1 MKSRILRVVLP
12 VIAAVVIALI
22 WANHRVD
29 LVFRT
34 CPDRRVGVER
44 WILAKKWMIV
54 GEGRAGVEKA
64 FGEPAELSF
73 WITSIREDGDW
84 VALKVESGSNRLSD
98 ELRGSVME
106 AAEMGGGDR
115 EKLFKMLQQ
124 VNGCDP
130 GGLRDLLAEIGS
142 ESLECHEV
150 WFYRNE
156 LDLGLEFTFVN
167 GRVTA
172 VGERF

>member
-1 MKSRILRVVLP
+1 MVLP
-12 VIAAVVIALI
+12 VIATLAIALI

-54 GEGRAGVEKA
+54 GEKSAGVVKA
-64 FGEPAELSF
+64 FGEPEELFF
-73 WITSIREDGDW
+73 WITSIREDGGW
-84 VALKVESGSNRLSD
+84 KALKVESGSNRLSD
-98 ELRGSVME
+98 ELRTSVLE

-115 EKLFKMLQQ
+115 EKLFQMLQQ
-124 VNGCDP
+124 MNGCDP

>member
-1 MKSRILRVVLP
+1 MVLP

-44 WILAKKWMIV
+44 WILAKKRMIV
-54 GEGRAGVEKA
+54 DEGRTGVVKA
-64 FGEPAELSF
+64 FGEPAEIFF
-73 WITSIREDGDW
+73 WITSNREDGGW
-84 VALKVESGSNRLSD
+84 VALKVESGSNRLGV
-98 ELRGSVME
+98 ELRNPVLE
-106 AAEMGGGDR
+106 AAEMGDGDR
-115 EKLFKMLQQ
+115 EKLFQMLQQ

-142 ESLECHEV
+142 ESLRCHEV

-167 GRVTA
+167 GKVTA